1 MGGTNM
7 GGTNM
12 GGTNM
17 GTINNRGRQNSRVPQ

>member
-1 MGGTNM
+1 M